1 MSNHN
6 TSKPRIVIYGTGQFG
21 CMAARFALDKGWP
34 IVAAYNRA
42 GDKIGKDL
50 GEVMG
55 LGRSIGVVVQD
66 CDTADF
72 SKLEADVALN
82 FTTNLLKQN
91 LPAYERLL
99 GAGIN
104 VLCHGSEAYH
114 PLSSDAE
121 TAAWIDAL
129 AKANGVTFT
138 GSGIWDMS
146 RIWSGLLVIGPC
158 TEIETLVHRSITD
171 AKGQTVNPAQAR
183 QVGIGMTLEEFGQ
196 SGLPTS
202 PLAISYTTVPAL
214 VLETAGYTVT
224 KRSAHIEPITFDT
237 DVDAEFLGGIMKAG
251 TCVGTRIIGRVETAQ
266 GPDIRV
272 EIELRLFQEGDVEH
286 MFWEVFGKPR
296 TRIRIERDNPG
307 HATVANLFNRIPDVI
322 AATPGL
328 KTVAEYGP
336 LKTSALL

>member
-1 MSNHN
+1 M
-6 TSKPRIVIYGTGQFG
+6 IYGTGQFG

-129 AKANGVTFT
+129 AKANGLARNSV
-138 GSGIWDMS
+138 
-146 RIWSGLLVIGPC
+146 GLQ
-158 TEIETLVHRSITD
+158 RS
-171 AKGQTVNPAQAR
+171 
-183 QVGIGMTLEEFGQ
+183 L
-196 SGLPTS
+196 
-202 PLAISYTTVPAL
+202 IS
-214 VLETAGYTVT
+214 TA
-224 KRSAHIEPITFDT
+224 
-237 DVDAEFLGGIMKAG
+237 
-251 TCVGTRIIGRVETAQ
+251 C
-266 GPDIRV
+266 
-272 EIELRLFQEGDVEH
+272 RLFQSRHHFRLHCVRRRQRRD
-286 MFWEVFGKPR
+286 GKIFSI
-296 TRIRIERDNPG
+296 T
-307 HATVANLFNRIPDVI
+307 
-322 AATPGL
+322 
-328 KTVAEYGP
+328 
-336 LKTSALL
+336 